1 MLGRTEFAL
10 RVIWYR
16 GRGKENSREG
26 VGLAGRRETEE
37 RRVKWLKEKSEVFKE
52 NNWKVRKFFPS
63 PVGNSWTNLP
73 QRYTT
78 HLICQSH
85 LYRYHHQT
93 WGNHVRGE
101 PVFGAFKLA
110 TASFYTPLFQSDR
123 NCFDCVLDTW
133 FPLGTE
139 WNNVVY
145 YTDVF
150 FIWITLRPKNWLL
163 WWMQGEWN
171 W

>member
-16 GRGKENSREG
+16 GRGKENSWEG

-37 RRVKWLKEKSEVFKE
+37 RRVKWLKEK
-52 NNWKVRKFFPS
+52 KVKCSKRITERSGNFFPS

-78 HLICQSH
+78 HRICQSH
-85 LYRYHHQT
+85 LYLYHHQT
-93 WGNHVRGE
+93 WGNHVRCE

-110 TASFYTPLFQSDR
+110 TASFYTPPFQSDR

-133 FPLGTE
+133 MPYGTE
-139 WNNVVY
+139 WNNVIY
-145 YTDVF
+145 YTDTFVSF
-150 FIWITLRPKNWLL
+150 LFWITLWQKNWLL
-163 WWMQGEWN
+163 R
-171 W
+171 